1 MLCGWEGKR
10 RPTVMSMGSLYSPFV
25 LVIIIWCKLCLWPG
39 NNFKFTLTYDPRA
52 WPLRLWL
59 LPLALTLNDLKKI
72 TVELFNKSL
81 LEPKKMTLYVVCRM
95 LHFGTLSRLLLYI
108 TRVGIN
114 HSMTLGFSGGC
125 FQALP
130 HLLHLFLMCIVTGP
144 SNGPVLYCFAR
155 WRLSLSV
162 TAGWVADTPRRAS
175 RVTSR

>member
-95 LHFGTLSRLLLYI
+95 HCQHCCCTLLVSASTTAWLWVFPAAVFKPCHTCYICSSCALLLA
-108 TRVGIN
+108 R
-114 HSMTLGFSGGC
+114 
-125 FQALP
+125 
-130 HLLHLFLMCIVTGP
+130 LMGQYCIV
-144 SNGPVLYCFAR
+144 
-155 WRLSLSV
+155 SL
-162 TAGWVADTPRRAS
+162 AGVCRYL
-175 RVTSR
+175 